1 MFIVV
6 VGDVVMLVTD
16 MVMLVTDMNGDVIVM
31 LVNIMN
37 SGTMMVSGFDD
48 TCKVIMLLYM

>member
-1 MFIVV
+1 VV
-6 VGDVVMLVTD
+6 VGDV
-16 MVMLVTDMNGDVIVM
+16 VMLVTDMNGDVIVM
-31 LVNIMN
+31 LVTIMN